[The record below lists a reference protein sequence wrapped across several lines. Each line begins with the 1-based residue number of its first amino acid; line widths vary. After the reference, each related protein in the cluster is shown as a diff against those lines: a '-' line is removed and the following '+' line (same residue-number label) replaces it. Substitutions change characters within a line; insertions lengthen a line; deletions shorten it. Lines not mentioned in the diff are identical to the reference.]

1 MRKVNVVFLGECIII
16 VALLL
21 LIGNLLRTEE
31 SYVWGK
37 EATTTDG
44 LLVEEDAP
52 KKEEESGITQFAKDL
67 LGEQQSLTVSGNWDM
82 SVSGNQVSGNSVS
95 ANQAEG
101 EAPQKDD
108 KLRIAVFGDSIWDSA
123 RGVDG
128 IAEKLEGMLGAK
140 VFNCAIGGSTA
151 AVVSETTNMLEGW
164 SSWSLNGLMYAAK
177 GEVSPDSFLSQTSAY
192 EPIKEVDFDEVDY
205 LVIAYGLN
213 DFFSRVKI
221 YPQDMFDMT
230 TYVGALRHGVAK
242 MQEAYPDLKIIL
254 IGPTYCEQYADPN
267 VDSLER
273 YVEGTATVAD
283 EYDTYFIDMYHD
295 MGIDGVNKNQYLADG
310 VHLNAEGR
318 QIYAEDVAELI
329 SGIEAG
335 Q

>member
-31 SYVWGK
+31 NYVWGK
-37 EATTTDG
+37 EAAETESLT
-44 LLVEEDAP
+44 EEEPP
-52 KKEEESGITQFAKDL
+52 KGEESGIIQYARDL
-67 LGEQQSLTVSGNWDM
+67 LGEQQNQTVSGNYQA
-82 SVSGNQVSGNSVS
+82 SISGNRTSENTVSGNQ
-95 ANQAEG
+95 AE
-101 EAPQKDD
+101 EMTAQENEQI
-108 KLRIAVFGDSIWDSA
+108 RIAVFGDSIWDSS
-123 RGVDG
+123 RGADG
-128 IAEKLEGMLGAK
+128 ISEQLEGMLGAR

-151 AVVSETTNMLEGW
+151 AVVSETTNMQEGW
-164 SSWSLNGLMYAAK
+164 SSWSLNGLMYAAR
-177 GEVSPDSFLSQTSAY
+177 GEVSPDSFLTQTSAY
-192 EPIKEVDFDEVDY
+192 EPIKSVDFDEVDY
-205 LVIAYGLN
+205 LIIAYGLN

-242 MQEAYPDLKIIL
+242 MQETYPNLKIIL
-254 IGPTYCEQYADPN
+254 IGPTYCEQFADPN

-283 EYDTYFIDMYHD
+283 EYDTYFLDMYHN
-295 MGIDGVNKNQYLADG
+295 MGVNGENQNQYLSDG

-318 QIYAEDVAELI
+318 RVYAEDVAQLI
-329 SGIEAG
+329 LSIEAE